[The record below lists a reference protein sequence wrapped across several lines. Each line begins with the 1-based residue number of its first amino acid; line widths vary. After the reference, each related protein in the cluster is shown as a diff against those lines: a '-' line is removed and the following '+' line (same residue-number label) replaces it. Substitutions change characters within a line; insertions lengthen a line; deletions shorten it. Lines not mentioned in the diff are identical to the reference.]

1 MLPDIAIMRRLWE
14 RMAEIYGHRWNSSF
28 GEDASVGAGVTW
40 ARGLVGLTAGQIA
53 QGIEAAVASSDPW
66 PPTLPA
72 FRALCLGI
80 PSLAAVRADLRSDR
94 LERMPF
100 TRMVW
105 QHVDGYAYKRADA
118 DRADRMLREAYD
130 HTRDAVM
137 RGAPICAPV
146 IASLRAPAAPPRTAA
161 APEVAKR
168 HLDELAEA
176 LGQPTDQEHAA

>member
-1 MLPDIAIMRRLWE
+1 MLPDIAIMRRLWG
-14 RMAEIYGHRWNSSF
+14 RMAEIYGQRWTSSF
-28 GEDASVGAGVTW
+28 GEDASAGAGMTW
-40 ARGLVGLTAGQIA
+40 ARGVAGLTVGQIA

-80 PSLAAVRADLRSDR
+80 PSLAAVRADIRSDR
-94 LERMPF
+94 IERMPF

-105 QHVDGYAYKRADA
+105 QHVDSYAYKRADA
-118 DRADRMLREAYD
+118 DRSDRMLREAYD
-130 HTRDAVM
+130 HTREAVM

-146 IASLRAPAAPPRTAA
+146 AAIRAPATPPRVAA

-168 HLDELAEA
+168 RFDELAEA
-176 LGQPTDQEHAA
+176 LG